1 MRATARRFVVCLL
14 SMLVL
19 WACDDE
25 GGTTP
30 ADAGHDTVL
39 PDGPVSDG
47 VQPEGALPDTAA
59 DSVGGTQVVV
69 TVYDDGVGQA
79 GVEVAFHDPTG
90 TLLHQAQTDGSG
102 VASAEMPQGG
112 MVTVGRLGAQGIQQ
126 LTTVAQVKPG
136 EAVFVGS
143 PQPLNAVVGKLRL
156 KSSQPVQNATG
167 YLVDLGC
174 KEQKV
179 TSLDTPVELDVPAAC
194 LLGGSLNVF
203 VSSLDQQDLPY
214 SYATAVNVAL
224 ASGQTVDVDVTN
236 WSVDWAS
243 LVFSIKDHP
252 AGAAALQVNA
262 ATVAGGLAYYSV
274 AYPTIG
280 TAYPGSSAT
289 MLHAY
294 ANGFGDSLEYLVGF
308 GYGDAV
314 NPTGESALFRRDKTR
329 PTAIT
334 VMAAAEVLP
343 PPASVT
349 VSSNQVSWTAPTGLG
364 EVDGVLMEVRWLGT
378 TPTRWTVLCAPAN
391 NSFTLPQLPAP
402 LSGWVPGPASGAA
415 ETVVTYVEADTIAGY
430 DKLRL
435 DYGPG
440 VLAAP
445 FPATDM
451 TFRLSSTKAQ

>member
-1 MRATARRFVVCLL
+1 MHATARCLFVCVL

-19 WACDDE
+19 AACDDE

-30 ADAGHDTVL
+30 ADAGQDTTL
-39 PDGPVSDG
+39 PDGAVSDG
-47 VQPEGALPDTAA
+47 LQPEGALPDTGA
-59 DSVGGTQVVV
+59 DSIGATQVVV
-69 TVYDDGVGQA
+69 TVYDDGEGQA
-79 GVEVAFHDPTG
+79 GVEVAFHDSAG
-90 TLLHQAQTDGSG
+90 TLLHQAQTDPKG

-112 MVTVGRLGAQGIQQ
+112 MVTVGRVGNQGIQQ

-156 KSSQPVQNATG
+156 KTSQPVTGATG
-167 YLVDLGC
+167 YLVDMGC

-179 TSLDTPVELDVPAAC
+179 TSLDTPEELDVPAAC
-194 LLGGSLNVF
+194 MLGGSLNVM

-214 SYATAVNVAL
+214 SYATAANVAL

-252 AGAAALQVNA
+252 TGATAIQVNA
-262 ATVAGGLAYYSV
+262 ATVAKGLAYYSV
-274 AYPTIG
+274 AYPTIA
-280 TAYPGSSAT
+280 TAYPGSTAT
-289 MLHAY
+289 MLHAF

-308 GYGDAV
+308 GYGDAQ
-314 NPTGESALFRRDKTR
+314 NPTSESALFRRDKTR

-349 VSSNQVSWTAPTGLG
+349 VSGDQVSWTAPAGLG
-364 EVDGVLMEVRWLGT
+364 EVDGVLVDVRWLGT
-378 TPTRWTVLCAPAN
+378 TPTRWTVLCQPGTD
-391 NSFTLPQLPAP
+391 FTLPQLPTP

-415 ETVVTYVEADTIAGY
+415 ETVVTYVEADYIAGY

-451 TFRLSSTKAQ
+451 TFRFSSTKAQ